1 MTTDP
6 LGGVGGM
13 IGNDRSGDGALL
25 DFVRERQAGM
35 AGPLQKLSKKEYAAV
50 LLADDS
56 LSDRVIADRV
66 GVSRQ
71 AIQRWK
77 KTPDFIAMIQANI
90 EELTAAMLP
99 VAIANKRIRL
109 EMLQDLADG
118 MQAVVRHRK
127 ERYVAEVAD
136 ADSAVNATRRF
147 FGDATPA
154 ESMTGYMVK
163 QETLNNAG
171 KKTVNW
177 ALDTGL
183 IRELR
188 AVLDD
193 AAKEVGQRVEKRE
206 ETQRIE
212 ISMMVKR
219 IAEEAGLDEAEI
231 MAEAHRILA
240 AVT

>member
-1 MTTDP
+1 
-6 LGGVGGM
+6 M
-13 IGNDRSGDGALL
+13 IDNDRSGDGALL
-25 DFVRERQAGM
+25 DFVIDRQAGM
-35 AGPLQKLSKKEYAAV
+35 AAILQNYTQNTTQKQYAAV
-50 LLADDS
+50 LVADDS
-56 LSDRVIADRV
+56 LPDQVIADRV
-66 GVSRQ
+66 GISRKTLHT
-71 AIQRWK
+71 WK
-77 KTPDFIAMIQANI
+77 RKPEFIVMVKANQ
-90 EELTAAMLP
+90 EELAAGLLP

-109 EMLQDLADG
+109 EILQDLIDG
-118 MQAVVRHRK
+118 MQAVVRHRR
-127 ERYVAEVAD
+127 ERYAAEVSD
-136 ADSAVNATRRF
+136 AESAVNATRRF

-240 AVT
+240 ATT

>member
-1 MTTDP
+1 
-6 LGGVGGM
+6 VGQRAPNRQTG
-13 IGNDRSGDGALL
+13 SGHAA
-25 DFVRERQAGM
+25 FVTGQDGM

-109 EMLQDLADG
+109 EILQDLADG
-118 MQAVVRHRK
+118 MQEVVRHRR
-127 ERYVAEVAD
+127 ERYAAEVTD
-136 ADSAVNATRRF
+136 AESAVNATRRF

-193 AAKEVGQRVEKRE
+193 AAKEVGHRVEKRE
-206 ETQRIE
+206 DTQRIE

-240 AVT
+240 ATS